1 MTLARGFTL
10 LECLVALSIAMLLL
24 GVALP
29 AASNGLEAA
38 RACDARSELLAS
50 LTTASQRAALT
61 GQRAV
66 LCPSNDGEHCSIG
79 YDWSHGWIVFSD
91 PDADRL
97 HDPGETLL
105 HQQGPLSGKVH
116 LHSTVGR
123 TRIVFQGNGGI
134 VGSNVSFTLCD
145 GRGPGKAVS
154 LVISNAGRLREA
166 APTAVAVAETCAG

>member
-1 MTLARGFTL
+1 MTAARGFTL
-10 LECLVALSIAMLLL
+10 FECLIAMVIAVLLL

-66 LCPSNDGEHCSIG
+66 LCPSSDGKNCSVG
-79 YDWSHGWIVFSD
+79 YDWSRGWIVFSD
-91 PDADRL
+91 PDADRRR
-97 HDPGETLL
+97 DPGEPLL

-123 TRIVFQGNGGI
+123 TRIVFQGNGGN

-145 GRGPGKAVS
+145 GRGPAKAVS

-166 APTAVAVAETCAG
+166 VPTAAAVAETCAA